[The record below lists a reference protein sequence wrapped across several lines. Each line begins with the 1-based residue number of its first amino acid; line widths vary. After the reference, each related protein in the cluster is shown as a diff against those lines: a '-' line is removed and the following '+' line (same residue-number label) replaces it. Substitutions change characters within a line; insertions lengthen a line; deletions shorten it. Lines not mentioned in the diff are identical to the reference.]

1 MAESRNPQGDEIMK
15 RSVTYVW
22 LGAAFLVG
30 SAAQAQQD
38 PVQPP
43 NPLFTSYDV
52 LELTIEAPFKK
63 VFRERSQEPEQF
75 LAVLNYQD
83 GGEQVSLNLKVNT
96 RGRFRLQ
103 KRTCS
108 FPPIQL
114 DLQKDSVAGTIFAGQ
129 NKIKL
134 VTHCQSGRDQ
144 YEQYVLQEYLV
155 YRAYSLFSDMS
166 FRVRLAHI
174 TYVDNEEENDPLT
187 KYAFLIEHKDDLAAR
202 TGWEILDLPQVLP
215 DYFDQ
220 DNLNAVAVF
229 QFLIGNTDI
238 SLFQA
243 AEGET
248 ECCHNAKALGSMAGP
263 VYSVPYDFDM
273 AGIINTRYSQVSETL
288 PIRNVRERFFRGR
301 CVPPDQMERTLQ
313 VFQEQKDAVYA
324 LYMELPQLDEKV
336 REKTIE
342 YLDDFYEIID
352 DDRKV
357 EREMVRDCRRI

>member
-1 MAESRNPQGDEIMK
+1 MK
-15 RSVTYVW
+15 YLT
-22 LGAAFLVG
+22 GAAMIGAVLLVG
-30 SAAQAQQD
+30 PVVEAQD
-38 PVQPP
+38 TRPGTPQPP
-43 NPLFTSYDV
+43 NPLFASHELLD
-52 LELTIEAPFKK
+52 LTIEAPFRQ
-63 VFRERSQEPEQF
+63 VFRERSQDPEQF
-75 LAVLNYQD
+75 PAVLTYQD

-103 KRTCS
+103 KRTCN

-129 NKIKL
+129 NKVKL

-155 YRAYSLFSDMS
+155 YRAFNLFSDMS
-166 FRVRLAHI
+166 FRVRLARI

-187 KYAFLIEHKDDLAAR
+187 KYAFLIEHKNHLADR
-202 TGWEILDLPQVLP
+202 TGWEILGVPQVPP
-215 DYFDQ
+215 DYFEQ

-229 QFLIGNTDI
+229 QFLIGNTDV

-273 AGIINTRYSQVSETL
+273 AGIINTRYSAVDARL

-301 CVPPDQMERTLQ
+301 CVPPDLMARTLQ
-313 VFQEQKDAVYA
+313 VFKEQKDAVYA
-324 LYMELPQLDEKV
+324 LYMEQPQLDEKV
-336 REKTIE
+336 REKTID
-342 YLDDFYEIID
+342 YLDDFYEIIN

-357 EREMVRDCRRI
+357 EREIVKDCRPI